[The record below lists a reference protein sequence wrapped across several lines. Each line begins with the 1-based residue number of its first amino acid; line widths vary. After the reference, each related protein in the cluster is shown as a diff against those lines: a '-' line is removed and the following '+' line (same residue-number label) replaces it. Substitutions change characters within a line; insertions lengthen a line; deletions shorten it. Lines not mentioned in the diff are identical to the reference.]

1 MGSRLFIMMLLLEEL
16 LLIDRLQ
23 RRLLVVREK
32 KGLGKGLG
40 ALIPSEGGNETA
52 GIRLGGPG
60 YRELPIGAI
69 KVNPYQPRD
78 IFDEEMLS
86 NLTASVREVG
96 VLQPILVR
104 SKDSDTY
111 ELIAGERRWRAA
123 KRAGLEKIPAIIRDV
138 EDLTSLEHAL
148 VENLHRQDLGPLEEA
163 AAFHQLIDDFG
174 INQEA
179 VGQRVGKSRSSISNS
194 LRLLHLPSSV
204 QSHLLSGEISAG
216 HARAL
221 LTLTSRQDQDQL
233 AQRIVKEGLSV
244 RDVEKIVREGIP
256 VEKNKKSARP
266 KSAAA
271 LEVEQQLSNHLNT
284 VVNVSISG
292 KRGKIIIEF
301 ADMDDLGRILT
312 SIKEG

>member
-1 MGSRLFIMMLLLEEL
+1 MA
-16 LLIDRLQ
+16 
-23 RRLLVVREK
+23 REK

-40 ALIPSEGGNETA
+40 ALIPSEGSTEEK

-86 NLTASVREVG
+86 NLTASIREVG

-104 SKDSDTY
+104 TRDSESY

-123 KRAGLEKIPAIIRDV
+123 KRAGLKNIPAIIRDI

-163 AAFHQLIDDFG
+163 AAFQQLIDDFG
-174 INQEA
+174 LSQEA
-179 VGQRVGKSRSSISNS
+179 VGQRVGKSRSSIANS

-204 QSHLLSGEISAG
+204 QNYLLSGDISAG

-221 LTLTSRQDQDQL
+221 LALTSRQDQDQL
-233 AQRIVKEGLSV
+233 AQRIVKEALSV
-244 RDVEKIVREGIP
+244 RDVEKIVREGLSIQ
-256 VEKNKKSARP
+256 KDKQTKKT
-266 KSAAA
+266 KSAAV
-271 LEVEQQLSNHLNT
+271 LEVEQQLSDYLDTT
-284 VVNVSISG
+284 VTVSTSG
-292 KRGKIIIEF
+292 KRGRISVEF
-301 ADMDDLGRILT
+301 ADMDDLGRILLV
-312 SIKEG
+312 IKEE

>member
-1 MGSRLFIMMLLLEEL
+1 MA
-16 LLIDRLQ
+16 
-23 RRLLVVREK
+23 REK
-32 KGLGKGLG
+32 KGLGKGLE
-40 ALIPSEGGNETA
+40 ALIPSEGDTEEK

-86 NLTASVREVG
+86 NLTASIREVG

-104 SKDSDTY
+104 TRDSESY

-123 KRAGLEKIPAIIRDV
+123 KRAGLKNIPAIIRDV

-163 AAFHQLIDDFG
+163 AAFQQLIDDFG
-174 INQEA
+174 LSQEA
-179 VGQRVGKSRSSISNS
+179 VGQRVGKSRSSIANS

-204 QSHLLSGEISAG
+204 QNYLLSGDISAG

-221 LTLTSRQDQDQL
+221 LALTSRQDQDQL
-233 AQRIVKEGLSV
+233 AQRIVKEALSV
-244 RDVEKIVREGIP
+244 RDVEKIIREGLSIQ
-256 VEKNKKSARP
+256 KGKQTKKTKSAGV
-266 KSAAA
+266 
-271 LEVEQQLSNHLNT
+271 LEVEQQLSDYLNT
-284 VVNVSISG
+284 TVTVSTSG
-292 KRGKIIIEF
+292 KRGRISVEF
-301 ADMDDLGRILT
+301 ADMDDLGRIF
-312 SIKEG
+312 SVIKEG

>member
-1 MGSRLFIMMLLLEEL
+1 
-16 LLIDRLQ
+16 
-23 RRLLVVREK
+23 VAREK

-40 ALIPSEGGNETA
+40 ALIPSEGSTEEK

-78 IFDEEMLS
+78 IFDEGMLS
-86 NLTASVREVG
+86 NLTASIREVG

-104 SKDSDTY
+104 TRDSESY

-123 KRAGLEKIPAIIRDV
+123 KRAGLKNIPAIIRDV

-163 AAFHQLIDDFG
+163 AAFQQLIDDFG
-174 INQEA
+174 LSQEA
-179 VGQRVGKSRSSISNS
+179 VGQRVGKSRSSIANS

-204 QSHLLSGEISAG
+204 QNYLLSGDISAG

-221 LTLTSRQDQDQL
+221 LALTSRQDQDQL
-233 AQRIVKEGLSV
+233 AQRIVKEALSV
-244 RDVEKIVREGIP
+244 RDVEKIVREGLSIQ
-256 VEKNKKSARP
+256 KGKQAKKT
-266 KSAAA
+266 KSAAV
-271 LEVEQQLSNHLNT
+271 LEVEQQLSDYLDTT
-284 VVNVSISG
+284 VTVSTSG
-292 KRGKIIIEF
+292 KRGRISVEF
-301 ADMDDLGRILT
+301 ADMDDLGRIF
-312 SIKEG
+312 SVIKEE

>member
-1 MGSRLFIMMLLLEEL
+1 MA
-16 LLIDRLQ
+16 
-23 RRLLVVREK
+23 REK

-40 ALIPSEGGNETA
+40 ALIPSDDDSGQK

-86 NLTASVREVG
+86 NLTASIREVG

-104 SKDSDTY
+104 SKDADSY

-123 KRAGLEKIPAIIRDV
+123 KRAGLDKIPAIIRDV

-148 VENLHRQDLGPLEEA
+148 GENLHRQDLGPLEEA
-163 AAFHQLIDDFG
+163 AAFQQLIDDFG
-174 INQEA
+174 LSQEA
-179 VGQRVGKSRSSISNS
+179 VGQRVGKSRSAISNS

-204 QSHLLSGEISAG
+204 QNYLLSGEISAG

-221 LTLTSRQDQDQL
+221 LALASRQDQDQL

-244 RDVEKIVREGIP
+244 REVETIVRQGSS
-256 VEKNKKSARP
+256 VQKTKQTKRP
-266 KSAAA
+266 KSAPV
-271 LEVEQQLSNHLNT
+271 LEAEQQLSEYLNT
-284 VVNVSISG
+284 TVVVSSSG
-292 KRGKIIIEF
+292 KKGKITIEF
-301 ADMDDLGRILT
+301 ADIDDLSRIF
-312 SIKEG
+312 SAIKDK